1 LHNLMSRLIS
11 KPAAALA
18 GLAVLAAP
26 SLAHAAAGGNFEE
39 ALAAGWL
46 WAFLLSF
53 GFGFLTSLTPC
64 VYPMIPIVVGVF
76 GARGESVTRRTAFAL
91 ASCYVLGMAT
101 LYTILGVVFAFIGR
115 ETGTLLAEPA
125 VVLPLVAIYLALA
138 ASMFGAFDLQ
148 LPQSLQNRL
157 NAVGGKGYG
166 GAFGM
171 GMVGGITAAPCTGP
185 FIAGMI
191 GFVAS
196 TQNIAAGGALMF
208 VYALGMGVLFWVLAV
223 FTVALPRSGKWMESV
238 KSVGGIALIGVALY
252 FLRPVVPALARFVD
266 TSQAFLVGAVAAVVV
281 GFAIGAAHLSF
292 KGTGAAIRLRKALGV
307 VLVAGGGFAAV
318 NWAVTADRHLPWRTD
333 EAAAFAEAREQGKG
347 VMVDFAAEW
356 CTPCLQLENTFAA
369 PGVYEEIVGG
379 YIPLRLDVTRQNDA
393 NDELQARF
401 NATTLPAVIFL
412 DAERNELARVS
423 AYVGPDD
430 FLEVI
435 EAAGEAA
442 RRRAQAP

>member
-1 LHNLMSRLIS
+1 
-11 KPAAALA
+11 
-18 GLAVLAAP
+18 
-26 SLAHAAAGGNFEE
+26 
-39 ALAAGWL
+39 
-46 WAFLLSF
+46 
-53 GFGFLTSLTPC
+53 
-64 VYPMIPIVVGVF
+64 
-76 GARGESVTRRTAFAL
+76 
-91 ASCYVLGMAT
+91 
-101 LYTILGVVFAFIGR
+101 
-115 ETGTLLAEPA
+115 
-125 VVLPLVAIYLALA
+125 
-138 ASMFGAFDLQ
+138 
-148 LPQSLQNRL
+148 
-157 NAVGGKGYG
+157 
-166 GAFGM
+166 
-171 GMVGGITAAPCTGP
+171 
-185 FIAGMI
+185 
-191 GFVAS
+191 
-196 TQNIAAGGALMF
+196 
-208 VYALGMGVLFWVLAV
+208 MGVLFWVLAV

-442 RRRAQAP
+442 RKRAQAP